1 MDLPPNLAAKPTCLK
16 CRRIPIY
23 TRRKSGSFFLLVSWH
38 QSRPSQHLHPAAWFR
53 CLLESKPHQLIT
65 GVSSISLRH
74 LPSSSST
81 WPSIQENGGR
91 GMAMESLSLSL
102 ALSRAPSLPPSL
114 ARSLALSLS
123 LSLFL
128 SDGLRQGQ
136 APRPGASAPPQL
148 FWGSQE

>member
-81 WPSIQENGGR
+81 WPSIQANGRR
-91 GMAMESLSLSL
+91 GMAMESLSLSR
-102 ALSRAPSLPPSL
+102 ALSRSLPPP
-114 ARSLALSLS
+114 LSLS